1 MKKRILSALCALTL
15 LTAAIPSSCASA
27 EPRSAS
33 FRSMDTL
40 MTMKVY
46 GGDNDLCD
54 RLQTRIEALD
64 ATLDATDENSD
75 IYQLN
80 QNGKADVS
88 ADTADILARSLQ
100 LSKDLDP
107 AFDVTVYPA
116 VKAWGFTTGDYRIPG
131 DDELQQLVEKIDDT
145 AVQSNNTTYTLP
157 EGVMV
162 DLGAVAKGYAA
173 DQCDTILKEG
183 HAAAA
188 VLNLGGTIYLYGKK
202 PDGKRFSVGVADPDN
217 PAGYFGYLSCE
228 GGVVAT
234 SGGYERYFEQDGKRY
249 IHILDPKTA
258 KPVENGIQS
267 VTILSD
273 DGTAA
278 DALSTAL
285 FVMGLDKATAY
296 YRAHPDF
303 DFIILTDTDD
313 LYVTEGIADDFT
325 LSKGYDYKIQS
336 VEIATA
342 PTSVSRASQ

>member
-1 MKKRILSALCALTL
+1 MKKRILGALCALIL
-15 LTAAIPSSCASA
+15 LIAVILSSCTST

-33 FRSMDTL
+33 FQSMDTL
-40 MTMKVY
+40 MTVKVY
-46 GGDNDLCD
+46 GGDKDLCD
-54 RLQTRIEALD
+54 RLQQRVTELD
-64 ATLDATDENSD
+64 ALLDATDENSD

-88 ADTADILARSLQ
+88 NDTAALLERSLQ
-100 LSKDLDP
+100 LSEKLDP
-107 AFDVTVYPA
+107 AFDITIYPA
-116 VKAWGFTTGDYRIPG
+116 VKAWGFTTGDYRIPD
-131 DDELQQLVEKIDDT
+131 DDELKKLAAKIDDT
-145 AVQSNNTTYTLP
+145 AVQSDNNTYTLP
-157 EGVMV
+157 AGVML

-173 DQCDTILKEG
+173 DQCDAILKEG
-183 HAAAA
+183 HADAA
-188 VLNLGGTIYLYGKK
+188 VLNLGGTVKLYGKK

-234 SGGYERYFEQDGKRY
+234 SGGYERYFERDGKRY
-249 IHILDPKTA
+249 IHILDPATA

-267 VTILSD
+267 VTICCD

-303 DFIILTDTDD
+303 DFIILTDDHSVY
-313 LYVTEGIADDFT
+313 LTEGVYDEFT
-325 LSKGYDYKIQS
+325 LCDGYDFHLKK
-336 VEIATA
+336 VD
-342 PTSVSRASQ
+342 R

>member
-1 MKKRILSALCALTL
+1 MKKRILGALCALIL
-15 LTAAIPSSCASA
+15 LTAVILSSCAST

-33 FRSMDTL
+33 FQSMDTL
-40 MTMKVY
+40 MTVKVY
-46 GGDNDLCD
+46 GGDKDLCD
-54 RLQTRIEALD
+54 RLQQRVTELD
-64 ATLDATDENSD
+64 ALLDATDENSD

-88 ADTADILARSLQ
+88 NDTAALLERSLQ
-100 LSKDLDP
+100 LSEKLDP
-107 AFDVTVYPA
+107 AFDITIYPA
-116 VKAWGFTTGDYRIPG
+116 VKAWGFTTGDYRILD
-131 DDELQQLVEKIDDT
+131 DDELKKLAAKIDDT
-145 AVQSNNTTYTLP
+145 AVQSDKNTYTLP
-157 EGVMV
+157 AGVML

-173 DQCDTILKEG
+173 DQCDAILKEG

-188 VLNLGGTIYLYGKK
+188 VLNLGGTVKLYGKK

-234 SGGYERYFEQDGKRY
+234 SGGYERYFERDGKRY
-249 IHILDPKTA
+249 IHILDPATA

-267 VTILSD
+267 VTICCD
-273 DGTAA
+273 DGTSA

-303 DFIILTDTDD
+303 DFIILTDDHSVY
-313 LYVTEGIADDFT
+313 LTEGVYDEFT
-325 LSKGYDYKIQS
+325 LCDGYDFHLKK
-336 VEIATA
+336 VD
-342 PTSVSRASQ
+342 R

>member
-1 MKKRILSALCALTL
+1 MKKRILGALCALIL
-15 LTAAIPSSCASA
+15 LIAVILSSCAST

-33 FRSMDTL
+33 FQSMDTL
-40 MTMKVY
+40 MTVKVY
-46 GGDNDLCD
+46 GGDKDLCD
-54 RLQTRIEALD
+54 RLQQRVTELD
-64 ATLDATDENSD
+64 ALLDATDENSD

-88 ADTADILARSLQ
+88 NDTAALLERSLQ
-100 LSKDLDP
+100 LSEKLDP
-107 AFDVTVYPA
+107 AFDITIYPA
-116 VKAWGFTTGDYRIPG
+116 VKAWGFTTGDYRIPD
-131 DDELQQLVEKIDDT
+131 DDELKKLAAKIDDT
-145 AVQSNNTTYTLP
+145 AVQSDNNTYTLP
-157 EGVMV
+157 AGVML

-173 DQCDTILKEG
+173 DQCDAILKEG
-183 HAAAA
+183 HADAA
-188 VLNLGGTIYLYGKK
+188 VLNLGGTVKLYGKK

-234 SGGYERYFEQDGKRY
+234 SGGYERYFERDGKRY
-249 IHILDPKTA
+249 IHILDPATA

-267 VTILSD
+267 VTICCD

-303 DFIILTDTDD
+303 DFIILTDDHSVY
-313 LYVTEGIADDFT
+313 LTEGVYDEFT
-325 LSKGYDYKIQS
+325 LCDGYDFHLKK
-336 VEIATA
+336 VD
-342 PTSVSRASQ
+342 R

>member
-1 MKKRILSALCALTL
+1 MKKRILGALCALIL
-15 LTAAIPSSCASA
+15 LIAVILSSCAST

-33 FRSMDTL
+33 FQSMDTL
-40 MTMKVY
+40 MTVKVY
-46 GGDNDLCD
+46 GGDKDLCD
-54 RLQTRIEALD
+54 RLQQRVTELD
-64 ATLDATDENSD
+64 ALLDATDENSD

-88 ADTADILARSLQ
+88 NDTAALLERSLQ
-100 LSKDLDP
+100 LSEKLDP
-107 AFDVTVYPA
+107 AFDITIYPA
-116 VKAWGFTTGDYRIPG
+116 VKAWGFTTGDYRIPD
-131 DDELQQLVEKIDDT
+131 DDELKKLAAKIDDT
-145 AVQSNNTTYTLP
+145 AVQSENNTYTLP
-157 EGVMV
+157 AGVML

-173 DQCDTILKEG
+173 DQCDAILNEG
-183 HAAAA
+183 HADAA
-188 VLNLGGTIYLYGKK
+188 VLNLGGTVKLYGKK

-234 SGGYERYFEQDGKRY
+234 SGGYERYFERDGKRY
-249 IHILDPKTA
+249 IHILDPATA

-267 VTILSD
+267 VTICCD

-303 DFIILTDTDD
+303 DFIILTDDHSVY
-313 LYVTEGIADDFT
+313 LTEGVYDEFT
-325 LSKGYDYKIQS
+325 LCDGYDFHLKK
-336 VEIATA
+336 VD
-342 PTSVSRASQ
+342 R

>member
-1 MKKRILSALCALTL
+1 MKKRILGALCALIL
-15 LTAAIPSSCASA
+15 LIAVILSSCAST

-33 FRSMDTL
+33 FQSMDTL
-40 MTMKVY
+40 MTVKVY
-46 GGDNDLCD
+46 GGDKDLCD
-54 RLQTRIEALD
+54 RLQQRVTELD
-64 ATLDATDENSD
+64 ALLDATDENSD

-88 ADTADILARSLQ
+88 NDTAALLERSLQ
-100 LSKDLDP
+100 LSEKLDL
-107 AFDVTVYPA
+107 AFDITIYPA
-116 VKAWGFTTGDYRIPG
+116 VKAWGFTTGDYRIPD
-131 DDELQQLVEKIDDT
+131 DDELKKLAAKIDDT
-145 AVQSNNTTYTLP
+145 AVQSDNNTYTLP
-157 EGVMV
+157 AGVML

-173 DQCDTILKEG
+173 DQCDAILKEG
-183 HAAAA
+183 HADAA
-188 VLNLGGTIYLYGKK
+188 VLNLGGTVKLYGKK

-234 SGGYERYFEQDGKRY
+234 SGGYERYFERDGKRY
-249 IHILDPKTA
+249 IHILDPATA

-267 VTILSD
+267 VTICCD

-303 DFIILTDTDD
+303 DFIILTDDHSVY
-313 LYVTEGIADDFT
+313 LTEGVYDEFT
-325 LSKGYDYKIQS
+325 LCDGYDFHLKK
-336 VEIATA
+336 VD
-342 PTSVSRASQ
+342 R

>member
-1 MKKRILSALCALTL
+1 MKKRILGALCALIL
-15 LTAAIPSSCASA
+15 LIAVILSSCAST

-33 FRSMDTL
+33 FQSMDTL
-40 MTMKVY
+40 MTVKVY
-46 GGDNDLCD
+46 GGDKDLCD
-54 RLQTRIEALD
+54 RLQQRVTELD
-64 ATLDATDENSD
+64 ALLDATDENSD

-88 ADTADILARSLQ
+88 NDTAALLERSLQ
-100 LSKDLDP
+100 LSEKLDP
-107 AFDVTVYPA
+107 AFDITIYPA
-116 VKAWGFTTGDYRIPG
+116 VKAWGFTTGDYRIPD
-131 DDELQQLVEKIDDT
+131 DDELKQLAAKIDDT
-145 AVQSNNTTYTLP
+145 AVQSDNNTYTLP
-157 EGVMV
+157 AGVML

-173 DQCDTILKEG
+173 DQCDAILNEG
-183 HAAAA
+183 HADAA
-188 VLNLGGTIYLYGKK
+188 VLNLGGTVKLYGKK

-234 SGGYERYFEQDGKRY
+234 SGGYERYFERDGKRY
-249 IHILDPKTA
+249 IHILDPATA

-267 VTILSD
+267 VTICCD

-303 DFIILTDTDD
+303 DFIILTDDHSVY
-313 LYVTEGIADDFT
+313 LTEGVYDEFT
-325 LSKGYDYKIQS
+325 LCDGYDFHLKK
-336 VEIATA
+336 VD
-342 PTSVSRASQ
+342 R

>member
-1 MKKRILSALCALTL
+1 MKKRILGALCALIL
-15 LTAAIPSSCASA
+15 LIAVILSSCAST

-33 FRSMDTL
+33 FQSMDTL
-40 MTMKVY
+40 MTVKVY
-46 GGDNDLCD
+46 GGDKDLCD
-54 RLQTRIEALD
+54 RLQQRVTELD
-64 ATLDATDENSD
+64 ALLDATDENSD

-88 ADTADILARSLQ
+88 NDTAALLGLSLQ
-100 LSKDLDP
+100 LSEKLDL
-107 AFDVTVYPA
+107 AFDITIYPA
-116 VKAWGFTTGDYRIPG
+116 VKAWGFTTGDYRIPD
-131 DDELQQLVEKIDDT
+131 DDELKKLAAKIDDT
-145 AVQSNNTTYTLP
+145 AVQSDNNTYTLP
-157 EGVMV
+157 AGVML

-173 DQCDTILKEG
+173 DQCDAILKEG
-183 HAAAA
+183 HADAA
-188 VLNLGGTIYLYGKK
+188 VLNLGGTVKLYGKK

-234 SGGYERYFEQDGKRY
+234 SGGYERYFERDGKRY
-249 IHILDPKTA
+249 IHILDPATA

-267 VTILSD
+267 VTICCD

-303 DFIILTDTDD
+303 DFIILTDDHSVYLTVDASEARARFD
-313 LYVTEGIADDFT
+313 
-325 LSKGYDYKIQS
+325 GYDFHLKK
-336 VEIATA
+336 VD
-342 PTSVSRASQ
+342 R